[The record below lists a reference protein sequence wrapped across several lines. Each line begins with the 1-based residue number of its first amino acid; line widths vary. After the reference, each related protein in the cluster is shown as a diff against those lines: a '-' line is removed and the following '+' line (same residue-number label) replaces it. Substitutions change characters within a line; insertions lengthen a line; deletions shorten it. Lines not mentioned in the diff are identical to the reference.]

1 MKKTVL
7 AILSFC
13 FILIARGQTVKE
25 YNTSG
30 AAKYKNEDYAGA
42 IEDFTKAIALDAS
55 YSNLFCNRAVAKHM
69 LNDYE
74 GALADWNKA
83 VSIDPN
89 FENVYFNRA
98 NTKYA
103 LKDYEGALTDYNKA
117 VTTGPEQSALHASR
131 AITKYALKDYEGA
144 LADYNKAISTGPE
157 QSDLYLS
164 RGRAKFQAK
173 DYEGALADFNK
184 AITINPNETNAY
196 NSRGNVKNQLND
208 YDGAIADCTEAI
220 RQNSKNAAPYN
231 VRAISYK
238 KLGKY
243 DKAILDYDA
252 AILLNP
258 AIGVFYINIISSLVR
273 TFQFEKAR
281 EYYSKY
287 QQKKFTDGAENE
299 ARLYFYYIK
308 AATEDVPSKNYEQA
322 LTNLNM
328 AALEYGDESKKLS
341 QGRYSNILALK
352 GYVFLKM
359 ERFAD
364 AETVLQQ
371 ALSINAMQPDVERTL
386 SNVRSRVAEIT
397 LKDKTAPLIE
407 LLSPQPSRNL
417 EVGEDDS
424 KTQVI
429 GRAKDLSGIL
439 SVSINNNPVAK
450 LEDDGLFI
458 TELVLKPGMNE
469 LVITATDKQGN
480 TSNKTFTVTCAAVA
494 KKANAEPDIPLVVE
508 VSQKY
513 YAILIAEKDYDDAA
527 IPDLENPVKDA
538 RDLGAILMNEYS
550 FGVANID
557 TLYNRTREDIMQA
570 IVQRCNTLTENDNLV
585 IFYAGHGTAEKDKF
599 GDVDG
604 YWIPVSAKKGLTA
617 SYISADD
624 INKALKRSNAR
635 HILLIADACFS
646 GAFTRSLLPDAD
658 KAIQKQYNMIS
669 RKVMA
674 SGNMEPVPDNSKFLF
689 YLKKSL
695 KENRQKYI
703 SAKDLFDGFY
713 KAIISNSDNLPQYA
727 AIKNVGDEGGEFIF
741 IRK

>member
-1 MKKTVL
+1 LL
-7 AILSFC
+7 ATLSFC
-13 FILIARGQTVKE
+13 FIMIAQGQTAME
-25 YNTSG
+25 YNTLG
-30 AAKYKNEDYAGA
+30 AAKYKTKDYGGA

-55 YSNLFCNRAVAKHM
+55 YPNFFCNRAVAKHM

-74 GALADWNKA
+74 GALTDFNKA
-83 VSIDPN
+83 VGIDPG
-89 FENVYFNRA
+89 FRNVYFNRA

-103 LKDYEGALTDYNKA
+103 LKDYEGALADYDKAVVTSPEQSDLYSSRAITKYILNDYLGALADYNKTLAIGPQQSDMYVYRGRAKYQLKDYDGAIADYNKA
-117 VTTGPEQSALHASR
+117 IRMNPNEPNAYYNR
-131 AITKYALKDYEGA
+131 ANTKYALKDYEGS
-144 LADYNKAISTGPE
+144 L
-157 QSDLYLS
+157 
-164 RGRAKFQAK
+164 
-173 DYEGALADFNK
+173 
-184 AITINPNETNAY
+184 
-196 NSRGNVKNQLND
+196 
-208 YDGAIADCTEAI
+208 ADCTEAI
-220 RQNSKNAAPYN
+220 RQNPKSAVAHNL
-231 VRAISYK
+231 RAIAYA

-243 DKAILDYDA
+243 DKAIQDYDA
-252 AILLNP
+252 AILMNP
-258 AIGVFYINIISSLVR
+258 GTGVFYFNMISSLVR
-273 TFQFEKAR
+273 TFQFEKAK
-281 EYYSKY
+281 EYYNKL
-287 QQKKFTDGAENE
+287 QEKKLAGGNENE
-299 ARLYFYYIK
+299 TRIYLYYIK
-308 AATEDVPSKNYEQA
+308 AAIEDVPSGNYVQA
-322 LTNLNM
+322 LNNLNM
-328 AALEYGDESKKLS
+328 AALDYGDESKKLS
-341 QGRYSNILALK
+341 QGRYTNILALK
-352 GYVFLKM
+352 GYVLLKL
-359 ERFAD
+359 ERYAD

-371 ALSINAMQPDVERTL
+371 SLSINAMQPDVERTL
-386 SNVRSRVAEIT
+386 SDVKTRVAEIT
-397 LKDKTAPLIE
+397 LKDKTPPVIE
-407 LLSPQPSRNL
+407 LLSPQLSRNL
-417 EVGEDDS
+417 EVGEDDP

-429 GRAKDLSGIL
+429 GRARDLSGIL
-439 SVSINNNPVAK
+439 SVSINNKQVNK

-458 TELVLKPGMNE
+458 TELVLKPGINE

-480 TSNKTFTVTCAAVA
+480 TSNKTFKVTCAAIA
-494 KKANAEPDIPLVVE
+494 KKSNAEPEIPLVVE

-538 RDLGAILMNEYS
+538 RDLGTILQNDYT
-550 FGVANID
+550 FDAANID
-557 TLYNRTREDIMQA
+557 TLYNRTREDIMQS

-604 YWIPVSAKKGLTA
+604 YWIPVSARRGLTA

-635 HILLIADACFS
+635 HILVIADACFS
-646 GAFTRSLLPDAD
+646 GAFTRSLLPDAG

-695 KENRQKYI
+695 QENTQKYI

-713 KAIISNSDNLPQYA
+713 KAIISNSDNMPQYA